1 MFNLKTQQAK
11 AKLFRDLHHN
21 GKLLVLPNI
30 WEPLGAALIENLGFP
45 AIATASASIAFT
57 NGYDDG
63 ENISFNDLIK
73 LLEKITAAVDIP
85 VTADIESG
93 YGNTETELAKN
104 IERLIQ
110 SGIVGINI
118 EDYNKK
124 EDTFFDV
131 ERQCERISVIR
142 NISTDNGVPLF
153 INART
158 DVYSKAQ
165 HLTDKEKFEEAVKRG
180 RAYMQAGSDCFFP
193 LAIKNREDIQQL
205 ITELHCPVNIIAV
218 PGPPDL
224 QTLQDLG
231 VARVSL
237 GPSLLKIAIRAMK
250 EMALKLKNYQGLE
263 EITGNEITTDYLK
276 SLINKN

>member
-11 AKLFRDLHHN
+11 AKLFRDLHYN

-93 YGNTETELAKN
+93 YAENNAALKEN
-104 IERLIQ
+104 ISRLIDI
-110 SGIVGINI
+110 GIAGINFEDSRHDNNSMTSI
-118 EDYNKK
+118 ED
-124 EDTFFDV
+124 
-131 ERQCERISVIR
+131 QCEKISVIK
-142 NISTDNGVPLF
+142 NTAIKKGTDLF

-158 DVYSKAQ
+158 DVFIKLINLSEEEKLSEAIRRGKAYKDAGADGFYPII
-165 HLTDKEKFEEAVKRG
+165 LKNKEQIGQLVKEV
-180 RAYMQAGSDCFFP
+180 S
-193 LAIKNREDIQQL
+193 L
-205 ITELHCPVNIIAV
+205 PVNILLF
-218 PGPPDL
+218 PGIPDFESL
-224 QTLQDLG
+224 EKIG
-231 VARVSL
+231 VARLSL
-237 GPSLLKIAIRAMK
+237 GPGFLKTAVNAMK
-250 EMALKLKNYQGLE
+250 NIAEKLLHYEGMAE
-263 EITGNEITTDYLK
+263 VNENPVTSDYLK
-276 SLINKN
+276 NLIPRS

>member
-11 AKLFRDLHHN
+11 AKIFRDLHYN
-21 GKLLVLPNI
+21 GKLLILPNI

-57 NGYDDG
+57 NGCDDG

-93 YGNTETELAKN
+93 YANTETELAKN

-142 NISTDNGVPLF
+142 NISADNGVPLF

-158 DVYSKAQ
+158 DVYSKAK

-180 RAYMQAGSDCFFP
+180 RAYMQAGADCFFP

-218 PGPPDL
+218 PGLPDL

>member
-11 AKLFRDLHHN
+11 AKIFRDLHHN

-93 YGNTETELAKN
+93 YANTETELAKN

-131 ERQCERISVIR
+131 ERQCERIRLIR
-142 NISTDNGVPLF
+142 NISADNGVPLF

-180 RAYMQAGSDCFFP
+180 RAYMQAGADCFFP
-193 LAIKNREDIQQL
+193 LSIKNREDIQQL

-218 PGPPDL
+218 PGLPDL

>member
-11 AKLFRDLHHN
+11 AKIFRDLHHN

-93 YGNTETELAKN
+93 YANTETELSKN

-131 ERQCERISVIR
+131 ERQCERIRLIR
-142 NISTDNGVPLF
+142 NISADNGVPLF

-218 PGPPDL
+218 PGLPDL